1 MSLVVVHIAPWSL
14 VQVTRPELTF
24 TTCSCTIVP
33 SEEYTKV
40 SPIAYIGN
48 GAGSNFTF
56 GSVRIP
62 TFSPSLTRLNPP
74 SFSVNPDTVVEANF
88 DRLKSSLEHPDNS
101 EAAISVPTKPR
112 KDAICKT
119 STNASKK

>member
-1 MSLVVVHIAPWSL
+1 MSQKIEI
-14 VQVTRPELTF
+14 TRIEKSKINDVDF
-24 TTCSCTIVP
+24 
-33 SEEYTKV
+33 
-40 SPIAYIGN
+40 N
-48 GAGSNFTF
+48 NFTF

-101 EAAISVPTKPR
+101 EATISVPTRPR